1 MVRSGSKSRLIPP
14 PSLARARSHDVVYRP
29 AMRTRLAF
37 IMRKSCGDLSFKP
50 SRRSR
55 LIPGVHAGDQITMIV
70 AKYGDELFPNLGP
83 LSCVVEINLC
93 GVSLSLASRW

>member
-1 MVRSGSKSRLIPP
+1 
-14 PSLARARSHDVVYRP
+14 
-29 AMRTRLAF
+29 MRTRLAF

-55 LIPGVHAGDQITMIV
+55 LIPGVHAGDQITKIV